1 LSFSSSFSSFSST
14 FNADSSLFCLPR
26 ENNQI
31 KAKTKKSKDK
41 KRGIKTTKTFLWKR
55 DPHYCN
61 AHNTHTHAYLKRQQQ
76 GKPTTLL
83 SRGII

>member
-41 KRGIKTTKTFLWKR
+41 KRGIKTTKTFL
-55 DPHYCN
+55 
-61 AHNTHTHAYLKRQQQ
+61 
-76 GKPTTLL
+76 
-83 SRGII
+83 